1 MFTFW
6 LVFHRPY
13 IEGRSSTADTA
24 PVMADITWVMA
35 EPRPRGNPRLKRQ
48 VTQVTLPTD
57 DFPNQHGCC
66 LVLASSQ
73 YQQLKFSSQQ
83 NLIYVIY
90 NMHIYILYASVTNNF
105 RVHPS
110 AGCGCVASLHPGAVG
125 VAPGPWNTG
134 PTGLQWGG
142 GLRTG
147 TRHKLGIIPSP
158 YQGHYPVKSTWFDLG
173 KCLVDVLKPLGCPKK
188 RW

>member
-83 NLIYVIY
+83 NLIYIIY
-90 NMHIYILYASVTNNF
+90 NMHIYIYYMHQLPITSGFIPARGAAVW
-105 RVHPS
+105 HP
-110 AGCGCVASLHPGAVG
+110 CTQELLVLH
-125 VAPGPWNTG
+125 
-134 PTGLQWGG
+134 LD
-142 GLRTG
+142 RG
-147 TRHKLGIIPSP
+147 TP
-158 YQGHYPVKSTWFDLG
+158 D
-173 KCLVDVLKPLGCPKK
+173 PLGCSEGEG
-188 RW
+188 WEQVHAIN